1 MRSAFPVLM
10 AMPPKH
16 CAPPLPA
23 ALNLKAMQ
31 TETPPPIPA
40 PEAEEHRL
48 HAWSWLFVALQNL
61 KQFIFPLLALLI
73 ARRGDLHALW
83 PLLGVATLVLISVWQ
98 YFTYRYR
105 LLPEHIEIRSG
116 LLERKLRQIAYARI
130 HNVALHQ
137 TLLHRLFGVAE
148 VRLES
153 AGGNQPEAQMRV
165 LRIDRAL
172 ALEHLVRE
180 RGQHSS
186 GITPA
191 AAIAQAAATPLLTL
205 PTAEIIRH
213 GLISNRGMVVVAAGF
228 ATLGQFMDEFIEHYS
243 GQLARSTRATLNGLD
258 VQRLE
263 LGWLDYSL
271 MGLVLLLAM
280 LVLLRLFS
288 VALSLLQYHG
298 FVLAEKGHRLTV
310 SRGLLTRIRS
320 SIPKRRIQAW
330 QLQETWLH
338 RCFKRRALSVEI
350 AASPQPQ
357 QQQGRGSN
365 ALAPIATPASCDA
378 LISHLLP
385 AAHWPPGNWQ
395 KLHRLAWLRRWLGSC
410 AWLLPLTAVAVS
422 LLGIR
427 GLLPLAWLPVSAFL
441 AWQAS
446 RHAGWSLGGSLIA
459 TRRGWLSRQW
469 RFAEVEKLQS
479 LRLSASPLDRLFGM
493 RSLLLDTAGASPF
506 APLRIDHLRREDAEQ
521 LLDTLAGRLRHSAL
535 RW

>member
-1 MRSAFPVLM
+1 MM
-10 AMPPKH
+10 
-16 CAPPLPA
+16 
-23 ALNLKAMQ
+23 

-40 PEAEEHRL
+40 LPAREHRL
-48 HAWSWLFVALQNL
+48 HPWSWLFVALQHL
-61 KQFIFPLLALLI
+61 KQFILPLLVLLI
-73 ARRGDLHALW
+73 ARRGDGHTLW
-83 PLLGVATLVLISVWQ
+83 PLLGIGALVLVSVWQ

-116 LLERKLRQIAYARI
+116 LVARKLRQIAYARI

-165 LRIDRAL
+165 LRIDKAL

-191 AAIAQAAATPLLTL
+191 DVTVKASATPLLTL

-228 ATLGQFMDEFIEHYS
+228 ATLGQFMDEFVEHYA
-243 GQLARSTRATLNGLD
+243 GQLERSTRATLNGLD

-280 LVLLRLFS
+280 LVLLRLLS

-298 FVLAEKGHRLTV
+298 FVLGESGRRLTI
-310 SRGLLTRIRS
+310 SRGLLSRIRS

-330 QLQETWLH
+330 QLQESWLH
-338 RCFKRRALSVEI
+338 RRFKRRALSVEI
-350 AASPQPQ
+350 AASPQSQ
-357 QQQGRGSN
+357 QQQDRGSH
-365 ALAPIATPASCDA
+365 ALAPIAPPASCDA
-378 LISHLLP
+378 LINHLLP
-385 AAHWPPGNWQ
+385 AAHWPPENWQ
-395 KLHRLAWLRRWLGSC
+395 TLHRLAWLRRWLGSC
-410 AWLLPLTAVAVS
+410 VWLLPLTAVAVS

-446 RHAGWSLGGSLIA
+446 RHAGWSLGSTLIA
-459 TRRGWLSRQW
+459 TRRGWLSKQW

-479 LRLSASPLDRLFGM
+479 LRLSASPVDRLFGM
-493 RSLLLDTAGASPF
+493 CSLLLDTAGASPF
-506 APLRIDHLRREDAEQ
+506 APLHIDYLGRDEAEQ
-521 LLDTLAGRLRHSAL
+521 LLATLARQLAHSPL